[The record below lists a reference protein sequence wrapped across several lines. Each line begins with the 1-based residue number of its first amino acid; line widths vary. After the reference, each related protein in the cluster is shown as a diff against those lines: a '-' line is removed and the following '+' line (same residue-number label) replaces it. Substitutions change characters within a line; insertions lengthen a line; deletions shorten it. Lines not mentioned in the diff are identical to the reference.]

1 MVFIYFS
8 YTSTRT
14 FFQKKLQCYFFVTK
28 NSQFVTSFTKNINIQ
43 LLTYFFVIK
52 REQLLM
58 NCTPIV
64 RHSLTIGGA
73 VFLWLNLQ
81 LMKKYKSFY
90 VI

>member
-1 MVFIYFS
+1 MGDVDVNAEIFTNVVAKRNRNVS
-8 YTSTRT
+8 
-14 FFQKKLQCYFFVTK
+14 VK
-28 NSQFVTSFTKNINIQ
+28 N
-43 LLTYFFVIK
+43 VIVKQNGNAIVEVK
-52 REQLLM
+52 RKEM

>member
-1 MVFIYFS
+1 ML
-8 YTSTRT
+8 
-14 FFQKKLQCYFFVTK
+14 KKCGLISPHPVKKSKIALHLTK
-28 NSQFVTSFTKNINIQ
+28 
-43 LLTYFFVIK
+43 
-52 REQLLM
+52 M

>member
-1 MVFIYFS
+1 CASFCLSAFSFDDFIIKKEL
-8 YTSTRT
+8 
-14 FFQKKLQCYFFVTK
+14 FQQA
-28 NSQFVTSFTKNINIQ
+28 
-43 LLTYFFVIK
+43 
-52 REQLLM
+52 EM

>member
-1 MVFIYFS
+1 
-8 YTSTRT
+8 
-14 FFQKKLQCYFFVTK
+14 
-28 NSQFVTSFTKNINIQ
+28 
-43 LLTYFFVIK
+43 
-52 REQLLM
+52 M